1 MIISSGDISMY
12 SRSNF
17 SAKKTA
23 TYAMNQNTIAS
34 GNSFNDVIA
43 LKDVAENV
51 AENVEE
57 VPTRLKF
64 ETLNYLLRVLLYGD
78 KLCKNQDLEDR
89 LSEMGFGGI
98 TGNSVLQN
106 GWNINESITTYTYE
120 EERSYNFTTTGT
132 VTTADGRAIDFNVN
146 VGMSESFYQEVSSR
160 QVWISPQYV
169 DPLVINL
176 DENVVNVSD
185 QTFFFDLTGDG
196 KQEEL
201 SRLGSGSG
209 FIALDK
215 NGDGIINDGNELFG
229 TKSGDGFADL
239 SEYDL
244 DGNGW
249 IDEADDIFDKL
260 RIWIPGE
267 DGQQECYKLK
277 EKGVGA
283 ICLQNVSTD
292 YQLRDS
298 SGKIGGALRRSG
310 MFLME
315 NGRAGIMSHVDLAM

>member
-12 SRSNF
+12 SQSSF

-23 TYAMNQNTIAS
+23 TYTMNQNAIAS
-34 GNSFNDVIA
+34 GGSFKDVIA
-43 LKDVAENV
+43 VKDVAENV

-57 VPTRLKF
+57 VPVRLKF

-78 KLCKNQDLEDR
+78 KLCKNQD
-89 LSEMGFGGI
+89 F
-98 TGNSVLQN
+98 
-106 GWNINESITTYTYE
+106 ITTYTYE

-132 VTTADGRAIDFNVN
+132 VTTADGRTIDFNVN
-146 VGMSESFYQEVSSR
+146 VGMSENFYQEVSSR

-185 QTFFFDLTGDG
+185 QTFFFDLDADG
-196 KQEEL
+196 KREEL
-201 SRLGSGSG
+201 SRLGAGSG